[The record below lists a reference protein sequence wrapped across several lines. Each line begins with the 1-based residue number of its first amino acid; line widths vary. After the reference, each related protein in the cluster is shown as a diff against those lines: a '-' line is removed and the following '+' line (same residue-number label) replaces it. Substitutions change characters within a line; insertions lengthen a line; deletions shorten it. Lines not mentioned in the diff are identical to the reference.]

1 MKAFPPGLYDL
12 LLTRSA
18 QERLEATELQSQIE
32 GLESPETPTYLAR
45 HLVQQ
50 LRTAF
55 TGLER
60 EQQVRLANELLG
72 VAREFDPEAGSDLVP
87 DPPQVLKA
95 IYAAPPVPTHPRTPL
110 SVNNLL
116 MNAAGAPKLAYEL
129 ESEMANADRVRMIV
143 SFIQWRGWLRLKPA
157 FEDLAARHCPVRIL
171 TTTYI
176 GATDLEALQA
186 LAALP
191 NISIRISLDGRR
203 RRLHA
208 KAWLFE
214 RDSGF
219 GSVYVGSANLSGP
232 ALEDGIEWTVKL
244 SQVEAPAILETFR
257 GAFDTLWQ
265 DPEFEDFDAASV
277 PRVAEALRL
286 ARGGM
291 RPSGP
296 VRFFDLKPHPY
307 QQATL
312 DQLEAERRD
321 RNCYRNLVVA
331 PTGTGKTMLAAFDY
345 ARQPY
350 SGRHPRLLV
359 LAHREELLEQA
370 QSAFRYVL
378 RDESFGEILA
388 ASQPTSLDYLFA
400 TVQSFNSRG
409 LLARCGPDYWHF
421 AVLDE
426 AHHVPAE
433 SYRNLIAA
441 LRPKILLGLTA
452 TPERADGENILPWF
466 DGRIADEMR
475 LWHAIERQYVTPFD
489 YYGIADGTDLA
500 EMRWRRG
507 GYAVEDL
514 ERLYVGNGRRAGLV
528 LKRFADAYG
537 AVGQARALGFC
548 VSVAHAEFMAEVFRQ
563 GGVAAAAVTGRSPED
578 ERRSALPRL
587 RNREINVLFTVDLFN
602 EGIDIPEADCV
613 LLLRPTE
620 SATIFL
626 QQLGRGLRL
635 CSGKTSC
642 LALDFIGNQHSNFR
656 FDVRYQALLGGT
668 RRSLVQA
675 LETDTFP
682 LPGNCYIRFDQESRR
697 TVLANL
703 RLRLQAT
710 RVRMVRELR
719 SLAEEVGTAPSLSRY
734 LSETERELED
744 VYKGGYG
751 WSQLLFEA
759 GLLAAAPGPD
769 EAQTSRRLQ
778 RMLHLDAAARIHLYR
793 ALVTGARQPQELT
806 EAERRLVLMLSFRL
820 GIKVPTCWD
829 QAILALRA
837 TPALQDEFLQFCNAL
852 ADRVALHVDEQ
863 PAETETPLFLHRRYT
878 RDEVFVAMGVQSLDR
893 QPTSREGTYA
903 IKEVKKELF
912 FVTLDKSEKH
922 FSPTTRYED
931 YALSRT
937 QFHWQSQST
946 TSAESVTG
954 RRYCGR
960 GEPGWQ
966 FWLFVR
972 QRRGDA
978 YVFLGP
984 VTHSSSHGSRPISI
998 TWNLQVPMPA
1008 AMLEASASLQTA

>member
-1 MKAFPPGLYDL
+1 MKPFPPGLYDL

-18 QERLEATELQSQIE
+18 QQRLDATELQREIDA
-32 GLESPETPTYLAR
+32 LESPETPTYLAR

-50 LRTAF
+50 IRTAF
-55 TGLER
+55 AGLDPA
-60 EQQVRLANELLG
+60 QQVRLANVLLG
-72 VAREFDPEAGSDLVP
+72 VVRELDPEVGTDLVA
-87 DPPQVLKA
+87 DPPQILRALYRVPP
-95 IYAAPPVPTHPRTPL
+95 APTQPRTPL
-110 SVNNLL
+110 SVNHLL
-116 MNAAGAPKLAYEL
+116 MNTPGAPKLAYEL

-157 FEDLAARHCPVRIL
+157 FEDLAARNCPVRIL

-176 GATDLEALQA
+176 GATDLDALEA

-191 NISIRISLDGRR
+191 NVSIRISLDGRR

-219 GSVYVGSANLSGP
+219 GSAYVGSANLSGP

-265 DPEFEDFDAASV
+265 DPEFELFDAACV
-277 PRVAEALRL
+277 PRVAEALQL
-286 ARGGM
+286 ARAGG
-291 RPSGP
+291 RPSTP
-296 VRFFDLKPHPY
+296 IRFVDLKPHPY

-321 RNCYRNLVVA
+321 RNHMRNLVVA

-345 ARQPY
+345 ARQP
-350 SGRHPRLLV
+350 GRRPRLLV
-359 LAHREELLEQA
+359 LAHRAELLEQA

-378 RDESFGEILA
+378 RDESFGELLA
-388 ASQPTSLDYLFA
+388 ASRPTSFDHLFA

-409 LLARCGPDYWHF
+409 LLSQFGPDYWQF

-433 SYRNLIAA
+433 SYRNLVAA
-441 LRPKILLGLTA
+441 LRPRILLGLTA
-452 TPERADGENILPWF
+452 TPERTDGESILPWF

-489 YYGIADGTDLA
+489 YYGVADGTDLA
-500 EMRWRRG
+500 EIHWRRG

-514 ERLYVGNGRRAGLV
+514 ERLYVGNARRAELV
-528 LKRFADAYG
+528 LKQFADAYG
-537 AVGQARALGFC
+537 AVEQARALGFC
-548 VSVAHAEFMAEVFRQ
+548 VSVAHAEFMAEVFRRA
-563 GGVAAAAVTGRSPED
+563 GVAAEAVTGQSPE
-578 ERRSALPRL
+578 EARRKALPRL
-587 RNREINVLFTVDLFN
+587 RNRDINVLFTVDLFN

-620 SATIFL
+620 SATVFL

-642 LALDFIGNQHSNFR
+642 LVLDFIGNQHSNFR

-675 LETDTFP
+675 LETETFP
-682 LPGNCYIRFDQESRR
+682 LPGNCYVRFDQESRR

-703 RLRLQAT
+703 KMRLRSSRAQMA
-710 RVRMVRELR
+710 RELR
-719 SLAEEVGTAPSLSRY
+719 ALAEELGTPPSLNQY
-734 LSETERELED
+734 LRHAERELED
-744 VYKGGYG
+744 VYKGSYG

-759 GLLAAAPGPD
+759 GLLASGLEPD
-769 EAQTSRRLQ
+769 AAQTSLRLQ
-778 RMLHLDAAARIHLYR
+778 RLLHVDSPARLDLYR
-793 ALVTGARQPQELT
+793 SLVSGARQPQELT
-806 EAERRLVLMLSFRL
+806 EAERRLVLLLSLRL
-820 GIKVPTCWD
+820 RAEAPRIWD
-829 QAILALRA
+829 EAIQILRA
-837 TPALQDEFLQFCNAL
+837 TPVLQDEFLQLCDAL
-852 ADRVALHVDEQ
+852 ADRIALHKDEGSVV
-863 PAETETPLFLHRRYT
+863 PEMPLVPHRRYHS
-878 RDEVFVAMGVQSLDR
+878 DEILAAIFGTWMR
-893 QPTSREGTYA
+893 PPREGVYRVA
-903 IKEVKKELF
+903 SNKIELL

-931 YALSRT
+931 YALSPT

-946 TSAESVTG
+946 TSADSPTG
-954 RRYCGR
+954 LRYCGR
-960 GEPGWQ
+960 GDAAWE

-978 YVFLGP
+978 YAFLGP
-984 VTHSSSHGSRPISI
+984 VTHSSSHGSRPMTI
-998 TWNLQVPMPA
+998 TWNLKYPMPA
-1008 AMLEASASLQTA
+1008 AVLETSASLQTA